1 MMKRTMK
8 RDEAIIITMATIVRT
23 VKVVTMVAEETS
35 PLKAIPARAYGG
47 TTQRQNERGI
57 TAQIG

>member
-1 MMKRTMK
+1 MK